1 MFTGLVE
8 AVGRVKS
15 LQRLGDEMRITI
27 QSLFAMDDCRVGD
40 SMSVNGA
47 CLTVTALSE
56 GGLSMDVSAETLSR
70 TTIGT
75 LKVGDEVNL
84 ERALRVTDRLGGH
97 LVSGHVDGIGKI
109 LKKESRQRSWFVRI
123 GIDEHLSRYTI
134 EKGSVAVDGISLT
147 INRCGQGFF
156 EVNIVP
162 HTAAETTILKKK
174 PGDLV
179 NVETDLIGKYVEK
192 FLSRDPYTD
201 KNKTGSG
208 IDREKLT
215 KYGFGD

>member
-1 MFTGLVE
+1 
-8 AVGRVKS
+8 
-15 LQRLGDEMRITI
+15 
-27 QSLFAMDDCRVGD
+27 
-40 SMSVNGA
+40 
-47 CLTVTALSE
+47 
-56 GGLSMDVSAETLSR
+56 
-70 TTIGT
+70 
-75 LKVGDEVNL
+75 
-84 ERALRVTDRLGGH
+84 LRVTDRLGGH

-192 FLSRDPYTD
+192 FLSRESSIQE
-201 KNKTGSG
+201 NKTGWG